1 MKVFLE
7 NFSAENIIEVC
18 SVVPQAELVDTVEDS
33 DFWFTENTP
42 VEEVIDI
49 LLHGV
54 EVEDSEEAS
63 PEDLEQRVA

>member
-33 DFWFTENTP
+33 DFWFTEDTP

-49 LLHGV
+49 LINGV
-54 EVEDSEEAS
+54 KVEDSEEAS

>member
-18 SVVPQAELVDTVEDS
+18 SAVPQAELVDTVEDS

-42 VEEVIDI
+42 VKEVIDI

-54 EVEDSEEAS
+54 KVEDENDIS